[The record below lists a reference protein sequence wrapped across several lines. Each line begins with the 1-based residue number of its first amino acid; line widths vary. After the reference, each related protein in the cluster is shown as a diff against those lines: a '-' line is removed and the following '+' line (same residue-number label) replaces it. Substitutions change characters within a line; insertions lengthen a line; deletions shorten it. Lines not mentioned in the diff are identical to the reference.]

1 MYKPVQKRVE
11 GLGFRVEGL
20 GFISTQSSRDGLT
33 RLCIWVG
40 GGGVGR
46 AHFRVQSLD
55 SRVLLGFGVSGLQFM
70 VTLSPKP

>member
-1 MYKPVQKRVE
+1 MYKPVQKRVEGLGFRVE

-40 GGGVGR
+40 GGGGVALTSG
-46 AHFRVQSLD
+46 FRV
-55 SRVLLGFGVSGLQFM
+55 
-70 VTLSPKP
+70 